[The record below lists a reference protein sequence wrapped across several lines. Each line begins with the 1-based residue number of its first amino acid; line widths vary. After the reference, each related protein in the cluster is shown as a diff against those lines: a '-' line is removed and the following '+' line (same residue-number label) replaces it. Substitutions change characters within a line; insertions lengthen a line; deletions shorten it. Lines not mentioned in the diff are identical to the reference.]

1 MVCFASL
8 FLAAVLG
15 FGTPILTENLRGWI
29 RKPQV
34 APSPARSFRGVTL
47 EPWEEVEAPLPD
59 EKVHGAHWLEALLDW
74 IDRSGWLLAAS
85 AICMAPARRYGL
97 QSRLRQRSAL
107 RAAMDAEGLG
117 GFVVKLALPTIEEE
131 SSSIASTPFQPTP
144 REPDSVP
151 VTPAPVEQVKE
162 ETECKVLPLPAQPC
176 VPRAEPEEEAPPSD
190 KQAPPPPP
198 PPRVSWRRSAPS
210 FTLSEEVY
218 RSEEL
223 GLRCAHRAVVV
234 PAETHTK
241 PQAAETA
248 SATKEP
254 KPPQPKQ
261 TRRPRFAVRSHPLP
275 ASLRPLPPLPSVA
288 EAPDQVDESP
298 KAPTEVMQPQ
308 PEVARSEVP
317 IPAIRPTLPK
327 LALPSPKAQDLGELR
342 RRARIASKRS
352 ASLPRIGAVAPL
364 GSPRALVCFFEEP
377 APVLPSLLDES
388 SKSPRP
394 SPRDPFSFYFD
405 DMDYTGASGDSD
417 SVRSWSKES
426 FAEMDTHC
434 HSPEENLISP
444 SSPCSSPRCGARG
457 SICSRESTA
466 LATDQEELA
475 QKSWAS
481 DDDIPSQ
488 DITP

>member
-1 MVCFASL
+1 
-8 FLAAVLG
+8 
-15 FGTPILTENLRGWI
+15 
-29 RKPQV
+29 
-34 APSPARSFRGVTL
+34 
-47 EPWEEVEAPLPD
+47 
-59 EKVHGAHWLEALLDW
+59 
-74 IDRSGWLLAAS
+74 
-85 AICMAPARRYGL
+85 
-97 QSRLRQRSAL
+97 
-107 RAAMDAEGLG
+107 
-117 GFVVKLALPTIEEE
+117 
-131 SSSIASTPFQPTP
+131 
-144 REPDSVP
+144 
-151 VTPAPVEQVKE
+151 
-162 ETECKVLPLPAQPC
+162 
-176 VPRAEPEEEAPPSD
+176 
-190 KQAPPPPP
+190 
-198 PPRVSWRRSAPS
+198 
-210 FTLSEEVY
+210 
-218 RSEEL
+218 
-223 GLRCAHRAVVV
+223 
-234 PAETHTK
+234 
-241 PQAAETA
+241 
-248 SATKEP
+248 
-254 KPPQPKQ
+254 
-261 TRRPRFAVRSHPLP
+261 
-275 ASLRPLPPLPSVA
+275 
-288 EAPDQVDESP
+288 VDESP
-298 KAPTEVMQPQ
+298 KTPKEVMQPE

-327 LALPSPKAQDLGELR
+327 LALPSPKAKDLGDLR
-342 RRARIASKRS
+342 RRARITSKRS

-388 SKSPRP
+388 AKSPRP

-434 HSPEENLISP
+434 HSPEQNLISP